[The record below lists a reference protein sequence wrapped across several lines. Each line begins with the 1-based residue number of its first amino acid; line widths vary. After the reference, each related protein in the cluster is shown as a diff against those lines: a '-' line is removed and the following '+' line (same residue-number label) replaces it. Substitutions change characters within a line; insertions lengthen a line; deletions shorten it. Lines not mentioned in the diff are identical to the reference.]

1 MSMISAI
8 CGNIRSASKAFS
20 QSAETRSTQCALVGL
35 VHHRPKIAVGRKPT
49 WRRWTTRWNPPLD
62 ELQLIADAVGRV
74 LDSQGHERIRD
85 VLGDVDA
92 LEEAVDRL
100 ETYERFR
107 PGRFDRRKLNR
118 RLKQYAQGDEE
129 WLWE

>member
-1 MSMISAI
+1 MADAGYESRKLARELKRRHGWK
-8 CGNIRSASKAFS
+8 CWRK
-20 QSAETRSTQCALVGL
+20 EDSTQCALVRL
-35 VHHRPKIAVGRKPT
+35 VHHRPKIAVGRRAYMEKIDQ
-49 WRRWTTRWNPPLD
+49 NPPLD

-85 VLGDVDA
+85 VLGGVDA

-107 PGRFDRRKLNR
+107 PVRKLNR
-118 RLKQYAQGDEE
+118 RRARR
-129 WLWE
+129 

>member
-1 MSMISAI
+1 M
-8 CGNIRSASKAFS
+8 G
-20 QSAETRSTQCALVGL
+20 
-35 VHHRPKIAVGRKPT
+35 HP
-49 WRRWTTRWNPPLD
+49 RWNPPLD

-74 LDSQGHERIRD
+74 LDSEGHERIRD
-85 VLGDVDA
+85 VLRDVDA

-100 ETYERFR
+100 EAYERFR

-129 WLWE
+129 WLWDESEADMKIKIQITVETGNDKEEV